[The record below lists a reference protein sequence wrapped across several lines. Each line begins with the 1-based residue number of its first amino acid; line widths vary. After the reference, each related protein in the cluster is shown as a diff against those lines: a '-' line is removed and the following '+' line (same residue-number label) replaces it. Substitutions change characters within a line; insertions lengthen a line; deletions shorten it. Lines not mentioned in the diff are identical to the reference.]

1 MSDFAGEVEAHK
13 PEDLDS
19 PEVMVLDEIS
29 DPELALPI
37 WEATG
42 NPDVDGALELIQTL
56 DSENVHSHV
65 DILKEVHSQLH
76 AHMANI
82 DR

>member
-1 MSDFAGEVEAHK
+1 MSDVAGEVEFHQ
-13 PEDLDS
+13 PDDLHS
-19 PEVMVLDEIS
+19 PEVMVLDEII

-42 NPDVDGALELIQTL
+42 NPEVDAALELIQTL

-65 DILKEVHSQLH
+65 DVLSEVHSQLH

>member
-1 MSDFAGEVEAHK
+1 MSDVAGGVEAQEPDNLH
-13 PEDLDS
+13 S
-19 PEVMVLDEIS
+19 PEVLVLDEII

-42 NPDVDGALELIQTL
+42 NPEVDTALELIQTL
-56 DSENVHSHV
+56 DSEDVHSHV
-65 DILKEVHSQLH
+65 DVLNEVHSQLH

>member
-1 MSDFAGEVEAHK
+1 MSDVAGGAEAHEPDDVQK
-13 PEDLDS
+13 PEVL
-19 PEVMVLDEIS
+19 VLDEII

-42 NPDVDGALELIQTL
+42 NPEVDAALELIQTL
-56 DSENVHSHV
+56 DSEDIHSHV
-65 DILKEVHSQLH
+65 DVLNEVHSQLH
-76 AHMANI
+76 AHMASI